1 MKRAVKGSITERNV
15 ATAFANESMTVS
27 RYSFFA
33 NIAFR
38 EGLKSAG
45 DVFAEIMEDEK
56 RYAATLFRFFEG
68 TSMELK
74 LTISLIPPGSTFEN
88 IANSV
93 KVENTAWHIRY
104 PEFAKIAR
112 EEGFPEIAE
121 VFENFARDEKSHEG
135 RLKKA
140 RTSLTAGS

>member
-1 MKRAVKGSITERNV
+1 MKRAIKDSITERNV
-15 ATAFANESMTVS
+15 ATAFANESMTAS
-27 RYSFFA
+27 RYSLFA
-33 NIAFR
+33 DIAFR

-56 RYAATLFRFFEG
+56 RHAATLFMFFEG

-74 LTISLIPPGSTFEN
+74 LALSMTPPRSTFEN

-93 KVENTAWHIRY
+93 KVENTAWNIRY

-121 VFENFARDEKSHEG
+121 AFEKFAQEEKSHE
-135 RLKKA
+135 RKLKKA
-140 RTSLTAGS
+140 GSSLTAES